1 MSETHDLIS
10 ETQLQFFGG
19 MTASISHE
27 LKNALAIIQEN
38 AGLLGDY
45 MLMMD
50 KGNTVAPERLKKVAR
65 RIEEQTRRAD
75 LLIRKM
81 NRFAHTVDEPSKTV
95 DLNEMTALL
104 VALLQRTAAMR
115 EVSLKAQ
122 PEASPV
128 MITTAPFLLLAAL
141 GRWALYALQAVS
153 AGQTLLVRVAR
164 GDAGIQVVL
173 EPLAGLADLARGTPP
188 GEREF
193 ALLNAL
199 NAGYNADISANRI
212 VMTFHQG

>member
-1 MSETHDLIS
+1 MSADNELHGGA
-10 ETQLQFFGG
+10 QLQFFGS

-38 AGLLGDY
+38 AGLLSDY

-50 KGNTVAPERLKKVAR
+50 KGNLVTPERLKKVAR
-65 RIEEQTRRAD
+65 RIEEQTQRAD

-104 VALLQRTAAMR
+104 VALLQRTADMR
-115 EVSLKAQ
+115 EVTLKAQ
-122 PEASPV
+122 PAASPV
-128 MITTAPFLLLAAL
+128 MITTAPFLWLTAL
-141 GRWALYALQAVS
+141 GRCILGILPAIA
-153 AGQTLLVRVAR
+153 AGKTLLVQVAKEE
-164 GDAGIQVVL
+164 AGIQIILAPL
-173 EPLAGLADLARGTPP
+173 EKLAELTDGAFSANG
-188 GEREF
+188 EF

-199 NAGYNADISANRI
+199 NAGYNTDISANRLI
-212 VMTFHQG
+212 ITFQPC

>member
-1 MSETHDLIS
+1 MSADNELHGGA
-10 ETQLQFFGG
+10 QLQFFGS

-38 AGLLGDY
+38 AGLLSDY

-50 KGNTVAPERLKKVAR
+50 KGNLVTPERLKKVAR
-65 RIEEQTRRAD
+65 RIEEQTQRAD

-104 VALLQRTAAMR
+104 VALLQRTADMR

-122 PEASPV
+122 PAASPV
-128 MITTAPFLLLAAL
+128 MITTAPFLWLTAL
-141 GRWALYALQAVS
+141 GRCILGILPAIAARK
-153 AGQTLLVRVAR
+153 TLLVQVAKEE
-164 GDAGIQVVL
+164 AGIQIILAPL
-173 EPLAGLADLARGTPP
+173 EKLAELTDGAFSANG
-188 GEREF
+188 EF

-199 NAGYNADISANRI
+199 NAGYNTDISANRLI
-212 VMTFHQG
+212 ITFQPC